1 MDKIHIC
8 IPTYNEAENIKELLN
23 SLEKKL
29 AKLSEYEFDI
39 LVIDDNSP
47 DGTAGEVKDFKE
59 SSQLKITIIENQGK
73 GGLGKAYLKGFRY
86 ALEDNTSAV
95 VMMDADLSHN
105 PSHLP
110 SMISEL
116 IKYDFVVGSRYVKDG
131 GVQNWDKIRK
141 LISKYGNLYSKFIL
155 GVNIS
160 DLTGGYNCYKKE
172 VLESINLDKIKSNGY
187 SFQIELKYKSIKNG
201 FKGTEVPIMFRDRR
215 FGKSKFSGGII
226 FEAIFTPWKLK
237 FGLM

>member
-1 MDKIHIC
+1 MNKIHIC
-8 IPTYNEAENIKELLN
+8 IPTYNEAENIKELLT
-23 SLEKKL
+23 SLEKNLTKL
-29 AKLSEYEFDI
+29 TGYEFHI

-47 DGTAGEVKDFKE
+47 DGTAEAIKEFKK
-59 SSQLKITIIENQGK
+59 SSQLKITLLENQSK
-73 GGLGKAYLKGFRY
+73 GGLGKAYLKGFKY
-86 ALEDNTSAV
+86 AIADNTSAV

-110 SMISEL
+110 SIFSEL

-131 GVQNWDKIRK
+131 GVQNWEKTRK
-141 LISKYGNLYSKFIL
+141 LISKYGNLYSKIIL
-155 GVNIS
+155 GIKIN

-172 VLESINLDKIKSNGY
+172 VLESIDLDKIQSNGY
-187 SFQIELKYKSIKNG
+187 SFQIELKYKASRKG
-201 FKGTEVPIMFRDRR
+201 FKGIEVPIMFKDRQ
-215 FGKSKFSGGII
+215 FGKSKFNGGII